1 MSLASVGPFGTSL
14 GLAGIKYI
22 LKIPFFTG
30 IWILSSGIAAFSIT
44 NIDTAFC
51 FCGISPSNHHFL
63 ITFVIAF
70 ALPFLIIIVSY
81 ACIFYKLR
89 QKLMLKKSQ
98 RKESRNIEM
107 VDLNPQDGSEH
118 FPESEDVPQVRES
131 VQN

>member
-1 MSLASVGPFGTSL
+1 M
-14 GLAGIKYI
+14 
-22 LKIPFFTG
+22 
-30 IWILSSGIAAFSIT
+30 SSGIAAFSIA

-107 VDLNPQDGSEH
+107 VDLNPQDGSDH
-118 FPESEDVPQVRES
+118 YPESEDVPQVRRYL
-131 VQN
+131 VQNYTVVGQKI